1 MEVVDASQYLGD
13 LSGESRTSS
22 DLQPRRS
29 PDHLTGEDGPEWE
42 LVDVV
47 LTGGAPWGFSL
58 RGGLE
63 HQEPLLITK
72 VEEGS
77 RAASAHLQVE
87 DEIVSINGVPLSG
100 YRKEAICLVK
110 SSSKSLTLEI
120 KRRNEPS
127 CRPESWHSAKV
138 SENTLELPHT
148 EATPVLGPA
157 GQTACDAGSPS
168 DDFKSCLV
176 QTDLQHASCQFSSVA
191 NIERTKQSTN
201 KAQSGAGHS
210 VAGRS
215 VHKHKS
221 AFNSFSCGTADQSNS
236 PSSEYMFYQGSL
248 SESHRNSQVPVSNG
262 GGASARLEEQT
273 GSRCSSSGRMNL
285 NPVWYIPD
293 KSSAA
298 SSPSPPTPS
307 RSDNFTA
314 AQVYEKGS
322 AVPYSQGPPSCSSQ
336 KTHSRVTDRRF
347 DDYHVSESG
356 PESRRAYDTLSR
368 KDFLHIHLP
377 AEDYNPNRLKTKKSL
392 SSSTTDVRQLQ
403 NPFTCHP
410 QHQRQHSDEVSF
422 YLQPMNACAPKTQ
435 IVGSYYS
442 TLQSLP
448 SNAGVHYQ
456 ARSFTAS
463 QASAGQE
470 HNPDELAHLRYCCI
484 TAQQPTLLI
493 SQAKV
498 VEEPRPESDTS
509 KDGSGQKPEKSQ
521 RAIKYKYP
529 PPYIQASEINS
540 GNEHFKQTVILCPAE
555 GTSPGPSPAMVKSN
569 SNETEK
575 ENPWR
580 KDRGIDENQHSKNI
594 LYQQT
599 EQRNLPTIAH
609 GDTLRNPCISRDQHK
624 ICPEKTPLLHF
635 LAQESH
641 ILANSTMAS
650 TNEVTQQETSDPSSG
665 KQGRRSDRYATSLR
679 NEVQEKRAQLQKS
692 RSVAS
697 LSCIGESEDADVWKS
712 TETSTSSSDGSFTNT
727 YKDHLKEAQARVLQA
742 TSFKRRDLE
751 IPRSES
757 SIKMGSTNSQVP
769 RIGSRK
775 RFPMDKRVHSFS
787 EPEKINEVGVK
798 VKTSHHM
805 AGGSFEDKCKFFE
818 GASRLAFSRPVLKKF
833 PLSITEDISRGKY
846 KLMSFVG
853 EKNRK
858 SKESHG
864 SRGITAGEEKQR
876 LGTFAEYEA
885 TWNLQRKLTD
895 GKISSR
901 YRSAENILDADLE
914 ERISLVC
921 IHERSKSSP
930 STDYQEDKINT
941 PAQKSGEESHP
952 KCKRDQE
959 IYIGSTSNR
968 RHSDVNIFEPLELN
982 TVRDLEHRNITAHL
996 LSVHT
1001 TRVAILPPRYPHH
1014 HCLQGPV
1021 FEQLLPSENNGPAPQ
1036 KPAQPREYSS
1046 TRPEA
1051 TCPSNPLKALPNQAH
1066 SQNKDSHSLRAPGNG
1081 CRSETEHD
1089 LSAVLP
1095 QVTPQFSSPHW
1106 SAEVSIPSAYASSSS
1121 SPRDDLQRNM
1131 VENKSQPSSVVKKAQ
1146 ICDVQAKSR
1155 HYLVHGELPGGPDET
1170 SVHQV
1175 SLPCSPRQ
1183 SHLLSCAS
1191 PHQSPQNGS
1200 NSSSSDAQTPV
1211 GTPADNAEMMKTS
1224 SVPPELSEED
1234 EKRDELARDIMVRD
1248 KRLVDIL
1255 DQRKMKT
1262 TMDMMEGIY
1271 PDGKHLLEG
1280 AQQRRKTSTKQT
1292 VRTTQ
1297 ERRVDNRIATP
1308 VSLVTSSSY
1317 YSTSAPKAELLIK
1330 MKDMQEQMK
1339 EQDCEDELDLSKK
1352 KELMDSLARKLQV
1365 LREARESLQEDMRD
1379 NDALGEEVEATV
1391 RAVCKPN
1398 ELDKFCMFVGD
1409 LDKVVSLLLSLS
1421 GRLAR
1426 VENALNNLEEGASA
1440 EEKHTLTEK
1449 RKLLIRQ
1456 HEDAKELKENL
1467 DRRERLV
1474 HTILAGYLSKEHL
1487 ADYQHFVKMK
1497 AALIIEQRMLEDR
1510 IKLGD
1515 EQLKCLKDSLPLDQR
1530 LHL

>member
-1 MEVVDASQYLGD
+1 MANDVRKVGAMEVVDASQYLGD

-120 KRRNEPS
+120 KR
-127 CRPESWHSAKV
+127 
-138 SENTLELPHT
+138 
-148 EATPVLGPA
+148 
-157 GQTACDAGSPS
+157 SPS

-201 KAQSGAGHS
+201 KAQSGTGHS

-221 AFNSFSCGTADQSNS
+221 AYNSFSCGTADQSNS
-236 PSSEYMFYQGSL
+236 PSSECMFYQGSL

-273 GSRCSSSGRMNL
+273 GSRCSSSGKMNL

-403 NPFTCHP
+403 NPFTCQP

-422 YLQPMNACAPKTQ
+422 HLQPINACAPKTQ

-555 GTSPGPSPAMVKSN
+555 GTSLGPSPAMGKSN

-864 SRGITAGEEKQR
+864 SRGITAGEGKQR

-895 GKISSR
+895 GKISS
-901 YRSAENILDADLE
+901 
-914 ERISLVC
+914 
-921 IHERSKSSP
+921 
-930 STDYQEDKINT
+930 
-941 PAQKSGEESHP
+941 
-952 KCKRDQE
+952 
-959 IYIGSTSNR
+959 STSNR

-996 LSVHT
+996 LSIHT

-1021 FEQLLPSENNGPAPQ
+1021 FEQLLPSENNGPTPQ

-1081 CRSETEHD
+1081 CRSETEQD
-1089 LSAVLP
+1089 RSAVLP
-1095 QVTPQFSSPHW
+1095 QVTPQFYSPHW
-1106 SAEVSIPSAYASSSS
+1106 SAEVSVPSAYASSSS

-1352 KELMDSLARKLQV
+1352 KQELMDSLARKLQV

-1467 DRRERLV
+1467 DRRECLV